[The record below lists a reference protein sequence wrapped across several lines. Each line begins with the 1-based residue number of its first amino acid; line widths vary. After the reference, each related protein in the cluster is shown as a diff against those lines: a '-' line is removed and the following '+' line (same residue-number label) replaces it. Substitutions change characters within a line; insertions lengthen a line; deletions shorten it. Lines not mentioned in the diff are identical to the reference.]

1 MNDVVKYLQECG
13 TFYLAT
19 VEGDQPHVRPFG
31 AVCEFEGKLYI
42 VTNNKKDVYNQMKV
56 NGKVEMCGMNKGT
69 WIRVK
74 GAVKEDT
81 RREARV
87 AMMEANKN
95 ALQSMYIMY
104 LLTDGPIRFNE
115 LQRKM
120 PEEMT
125 HTTLSRQLKKL
136 EEEGLIERIEYQQIP
151 PKVEYKLSDI
161 GEKFRKVLKELEI
174 WGNEYIQYLN
184 DKE

>member
-13 TFYLAT
+13 TFFLAT

-56 NGKVEMCGMNKGT
+56 NVKVEMCGMNKGS
-69 WIRVK
+69 WIRVN
-74 GAVKEDT
+74 GEVKEDT

-95 ALQSMYIMY
+95 ALQSMYTVDDNLMTVFVFESGIATIY
-104 LLTDGPIRFNE
+104 SFT
-115 LQRKM
+115 
-120 PEEMT
+120 EE
-125 HTTLSRQLKKL
+125 
-136 EEEGLIERIEYQQIP
+136 
-151 PKVEYKLSDI
+151 PKVINL
-161 GEKFRKVLKELEI
+161 
-174 WGNEYIQYLN
+174 
-184 DKE
+184 